1 MHQDAPGLV
10 GDVAKWID
18 ACAVHPAPV
27 LSTAAALA
35 CCSAIV
41 GRRYTCQGA
50 RGVLYVVAVAKSGVG
65 KDVGRRCAT
74 NLLEKAGIGERVGT
88 DDVASAAGLVKRLRE
103 CPVQFFPLDEF
114 GRLVEAFTS
123 KNAGNHER
131 QIITTLM
138 KLWSS
143 CGDTYYGKA
152 YADSKAAS
160 LKVENPACVVY
171 GTTTPDV
178 FYRALRGSDVVDG
191 VLSRVLLVECDHGQ
205 ALAVDPTSR
214 STDPSAE
221 LIERVQAVVRGGI
234 GKGNMGAVD
243 SADLRAPTID
253 LPMTAAAREGY
264 QRIGLGIR
272 PRLDGPFPDLWVRAR
287 EQALRVAVVVAAGCL
302 SETVEVEHLTWAW
315 RFVRWSVTR
324 SHAAVIERVADT
336 EEGRCAL
343 AILAV
348 LDKRGT
354 AGKGEITR
362 AGWRFDARIRKDAL
376 AGLLDGGR
384 VIGEPTTVRGKVVT
398 LYRRTTPDEIAE
410 SEADSLAA
418 SPWET
423 TVGSV
428 LATAR
433 ATAPIWTTTDSH
445 RPVAPQTS

>member
-214 STDPSAE
+214 STDPPAE
-221 LIERVQAVVRGGI
+221 LVERVQAVVRGGV

-243 SADLRAPTID
+243 SANLRAPTID
-253 LPMTAAAREGY
+253 LPLTAAAREGY

-272 PRLDGPFPDLWVRAR
+272 PKLDGPFPDLWVRAR

-315 RFVRWSVTR
+315 RFVRWSVSA
-324 SHAAVIERVADT
+324 SHRVVRTRVADT

-343 AILAV
+343 AV
-348 LDKRGT
+348 LELLTSQGGVASKSDV
-354 AGKGEITR
+354 TR
-362 AGWRFDARIRKDAL
+362 RCQAWDRRVRADAL
-376 AGLLDGGR
+376 ASLIDAGDIMTETVPTRGR
-384 VIGEPTTVRGKVVT
+384 AVTVYRLPTA
-398 LYRRTTPDEIAE
+398 DQIA
-410 SEADSLAA
+410 DHDAA
-418 SPWET
+418 IPAV
-423 TVGSV
+423 TVGDFLS
-428 LATAR
+428 TER
-433 ATAPIWTTTDSH
+433 STDGDSDL
-445 RPVAPQTS
+445 PDLLSSSFGKKISA